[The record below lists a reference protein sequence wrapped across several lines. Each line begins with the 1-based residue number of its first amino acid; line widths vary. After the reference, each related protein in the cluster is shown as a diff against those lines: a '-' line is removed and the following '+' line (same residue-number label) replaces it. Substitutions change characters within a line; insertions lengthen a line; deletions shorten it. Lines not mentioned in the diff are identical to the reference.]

1 MLQAYFA
8 VLEWCDIWWCNET
21 LIFSKNKSY
30 QDKTQFSSVKEQSK
44 PASIIHVFTIMR
56 YDLWAWEC
64 LIWHREE
71 EWNDNVWADGRP
83 SKHFLS
89 EQTFLQKC
97 WRTNMGENSCLIRT
111 KLYWWPKAVFNK
123 CACNLST
130 GITCL
135 TTQDFICLMIA
146 KEKVANL
153 PIKTDEQSPQMTNQN
168 YHFLCFQ
175 VFMETLSKPV
185 SQRSWKG
192 VWVKVIAPVFW
203 VCDCTLRCSCG

>member
-1 MLQAYFA
+1 MLTLLCWNDVIFGA
-8 VLEWCDIWWCNET
+8 VMKHWWFFPK
-21 LIFSKNKSY
+21 IKSH
-30 QDKTQFSSVKEQSK
+30 QDKIQFSSVKEQSK

-97 WRTNMGENSCLIRT
+97 WTMNMGESSWWIQTVILMTKSCLQ
-111 KLYWWPKAVFNK
+111 KSQHWNYL
-123 CACNLST
+123 
-130 GITCL
+130 CL
-135 TTQDFICLMIA
+135 TTQGLICLMIA

-153 PIKTDEQSPQMTNQN
+153 SIKTDEQSEIP
-168 YHFLCFQ
+168 FPLFKC
-175 VFMETLSKPV
+175 
-185 SQRSWKG
+185 SWKLCQNRYPRG
-192 VWVKVIAPVFW
+192 HGR
-203 VCDCTLRCSCG
+203 VCG